1 MLKCNIW
8 GLSTILLC
16 FLLRVALSTGNN
28 LFSPMQFAPYRQ
40 GEANRYSLSV
50 MQRAIC
56 VVLPHSARYRTDKQP
71 KNAWWTEDW
80 GTHSYSHPRTKK
92 QQQHSSYSILWTHFI
107 TKWKKKSNSE
117 STSLSPIV
125 LSKNLTNGRRG
136 LCNKH
141 DTCST
146 LSIEGLGVVKGH
158 LNTPHMAYKGLQ
170 VTEEMCSSKHNQ
182 IHSLS
187 YLSSTWGR

>member
-1 MLKCNIW
+1 MNRGPRNTLV
-8 GLSTILLC
+8 LTSTHEKTTTTQ
-16 FLLRVALSTGNN
+16 FLFYFVNTFHNK
-28 LFSPMQFAPYRQ
+28 M
-40 GEANRYSLSV
+40 
-50 MQRAIC
+50 
-56 VVLPHSARYRTDKQP
+56 K
-71 KNAWWTEDW
+71 
-80 GTHSYSHPRTKK
+80 
-92 QQQHSSYSILWTHFI
+92 
-107 TKWKKKSNSE
+107 KKKSNSE
-117 STSLSPIV
+117 STSPSPIV

-136 LCNKH
+136 PCNKH

-187 YLSSTWGR
+187 YLSSTWGRQLMFYVQVKSNAWRNTSTEHSWGKREVRRQL

>member
-1 MLKCNIW
+1 MNRGPRNTLV
-8 GLSTILLC
+8 LTSTHEKTTTTQ
-16 FLLRVALSTGNN
+16 FLFYFVNTFHNK
-28 LFSPMQFAPYRQ
+28 M
-40 GEANRYSLSV
+40 
-50 MQRAIC
+50 
-56 VVLPHSARYRTDKQP
+56 
-71 KNAWWTEDW
+71 
-80 GTHSYSHPRTKK
+80 
-92 QQQHSSYSILWTHFI
+92 
-107 TKWKKKSNSE
+107 KKKSNSE
-117 STSLSPIV
+117 STSPSPIV

-136 LCNKH
+136 LCNKY

-158 LNTPHMAYKGLQ
+158 LNTPHMAHKGLQ